1 MPPRLFCP
9 EPLAAGQVVALPSQ
23 AAHHAGRVLRL
34 AIGDD
39 VVLFDGSGG
48 EHAGRITALGR
59 EMRVVLVRHDEV
71 EREAP
76 LRITL
81 AQALVAN
88 EKMDWVVQK
97 AVELGVAAI
106 APLATE
112 RCVVRLTGERAAK
125 RVEHLRQ
132 VAIAACEQ
140 CGRNRVPPLA
150 ELARL
155 PDFLAAQAS
164 SAAVRLTFE
173 PGAGQRLST
182 VDLAGRDALL
192 LIGPEGGLSDHEA
205 AAAQAAGFLPVALG
219 PRILRTETAGLA
231 AIAAILAR
239 WGDF

>member
-39 VVLFDGSGG
+39 VVLFDGRGG

-59 EMRVVLVRHDEV
+59 EVRVVLVRHDAV

-76 LRITL
+76 LRDHPGPGAGGRREDGL
-81 AQALVAN
+81 AGAEGGRARRRARSRR
-88 EKMDWVVQK
+88 WRRS
-97 AVELGVAAI
+97 AA
-106 APLATE
+106 
-112 RCVVRLTGERAAK
+112 VVRLTGERAAK

-132 VAIAACEQ
+132 VAVAACEQ
-140 CGRNRVPPLA
+140 CGRNRVPPVA

-164 SAAVRLTFE
+164 SAAVRLTFD
-173 PGAGQRLST
+173 PAAGQRAEQPGPCRRE
-182 VDLAGRDALL
+182 VLL
-192 LIGPEGGLSDHEA
+192 LIGPEGGLSGYEA
-205 AAAQAAGFLPVALG
+205 AAAQAADSC
-219 PRILRTETAGLA
+219 
-231 AIAAILAR
+231 R
-239 WGDF
+239 WL

>member
-9 EPLAAGQVVALPSQ
+9 EPLAAGQVVALPNQ

-39 VVLFDGSGG
+39 VVLFDGRGG

-59 EMRVVLVRHDEV
+59 KVRVVLVRHDEV

-106 APLATE
+106 VPLATE
-112 RCVVRLTGERAAK
+112 RSVVRLAGDRAAR

-132 VAIAACEQ
+132 VTVAACEQ
-140 CGRNRVPPLA
+140 CGRNRVPPVA

-155 PDFLAAQAS
+155 PDFLAAQAA
-164 SAAVRLTFE
+164 SAAVRLTFD

-182 VDLAGRDALL
+182 LDLAGREVLL
-192 LIGPEGGLSDHEA
+192 LIGPEGGLSGNET

-219 PRILRTETAGLA
+219 PRVLRTETAGLA
-231 AIAAILAR
+231 GIAAILAR

>member
-9 EPLAAGQVVALPSQ
+9 EPLAAGQVVALPNQ

-34 AIGDD
+34 AIGDE
-39 VVLFDGSGG
+39 VVLFDGRGG

-59 EMRVVLVRHDEV
+59 EVRVVLVRHDAV

-106 APLATE
+106 VPLATE
-112 RCVVRLTGERAAK
+112 RSVVRLAGDRAAR

-132 VAIAACEQ
+132 VAVAACEQ
-140 CGRNRVPPLA
+140 CGRNRVPPVA

-155 PDFLAAQAS
+155 PDFLAAQAA
-164 SAAVRLTFE
+164 SAAVRLTFD

-182 VDLAGRDALL
+182 LDLAGREVLL
-192 LIGPEGGLSDHEA
+192 LIGPEGGLSGNET

-219 PRILRTETAGLA
+219 PRVLRTETAGLA
-231 AIAAILAR
+231 GIAAILAR